1 MCNFGIGH
9 YEEHSCEIILST
21 SGSGGDFTTRFFLFL
36 ALLAIFFVKQ
46 YHVCNFGRW
55 HYGERSCEIILKI
68 WTNGSGDVVK
78 DFSWKILFLA
88 LPAILINGAE
98 PYVQFW

>member
-1 MCNFGIGH
+1 MC
-9 YEEHSCEIILST
+9 
-21 SGSGGDFTTRFFLFL
+21 
-36 ALLAIFFVKQ
+36 K
-46 YHVCNFGRW
+46 FGRG